1 MKISHDPEV
10 DALYIYL
17 LEIQAVESE
26 EIATDIIVDFAE
38 DGKVVGIE
46 ILNVRK
52 HLKEISDL
60 DKIKVATVG

>member
-1 MKISHDPEV
+1 MKISYDPEV

>member
-26 EIATDIIVDFAE
+26 EQWAIG
-38 DGKVVGIE
+38 DGKSWI
-46 ILNVRK
+46 
-52 HLKEISDL
+52 
-60 DKIKVATVG
+60 